1 MSIPTPHSPCDC
13 CKWPVLSSPGNRFAG
28 GQVWVEGGMGRAQ
41 EYALPIPGV
50 CSPQTLPIPG
60 VCRGTHVA
68 SSHNPTVT
76 TYHPILYPN
85 TCNTCP
91 TDTMLLS
98 SLHFSSYTCHCIVL
112 TKHEP
117 ALHLIVRNS
126 TATFIEADRT
136 LFTFSGDGSISGI
149 HPLRSDN
156 VTWPDNVPSSHP
168 GHLFPLHNSRNLGI

>member
-1 MSIPTPHSPCDC
+1 MPSPY
-13 CKWPVLSSPGNRFAG
+13 
-28 GQVWVEGGMGRAQ
+28 Q
-41 EYALPIPGV
+41 EYALPKP
-50 CSPQTLPIPG
+50 SPYQEYAEARTSRRHTTPLSPLTIQYCVQIHVIHVPLTQCFYPVYILALTHATAQNTLAP
-60 VCRGTHVA
+60 
-68 SSHNPTVT
+68 
-76 TYHPILYPN
+76 
-85 TCNTCP
+85 
-91 TDTMLLS
+91 
-98 SLHFSSYTCHCIVL
+98 
-112 TKHEP
+112 KHEP